1 MLEAGIDLS
10 KFKAHSTRSAAVSSV
25 PLAGL
30 FVDEIAKMG
39 DWSNAGTFYKY
50 SKRLILSHM
59 NALFR
64 SRSYVY
70 LSRSF
75 LTKCSQF

>member
-39 DWSNAGTFYKY
+39 D
-50 SKRLILSHM
+50 
-59 NALFR
+59 
-64 SRSYVY
+64 
-70 LSRSF
+70 
-75 LTKCSQF
+75 